1 MELHDVWFVLIAVLW
16 NGYFFLEGFDFG
28 VGVLTKLL
36 ARDRLRVLSHLIDSV
51 ALLALVRVFA
61 DWGAVTLAPWFLL
74 VAVTAAA
81 AAGAALRWESLP
93 WLEEGA
99 RVGRRSAGLAAS
111 AAVTAAL
118 IGLVAV

>member
-1 MELHDVWFVLIAVLW
+1 MIVPTLVALAIGVWV
-16 NGYFFLEGFDFG
+16 
-28 VGVLTKLL
+28 VGRTALALLPVPRSAKLL
-36 ARDRLRVLSHLIDSV
+36 ARDRLRVLSHLIDSIAV
-51 ALLALVRVFA
+51 LALVRVFA

-111 AAVTAAL
+111 VAVTAAL